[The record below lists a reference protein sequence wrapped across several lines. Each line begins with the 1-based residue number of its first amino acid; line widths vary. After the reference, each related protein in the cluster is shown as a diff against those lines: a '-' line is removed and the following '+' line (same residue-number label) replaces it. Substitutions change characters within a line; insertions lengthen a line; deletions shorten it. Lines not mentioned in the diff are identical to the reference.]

1 MIIRNTWAL
10 RFSLWRTENF
20 VPATQYFRG
29 MLPRHPL
36 T

>member
-1 MIIRNTWAL
+1 MIIRDTSTL
-10 RFSLWRTENF
+10 RFSLWRTGNF
-20 VPATQYFRG
+20 VPATRYFRG